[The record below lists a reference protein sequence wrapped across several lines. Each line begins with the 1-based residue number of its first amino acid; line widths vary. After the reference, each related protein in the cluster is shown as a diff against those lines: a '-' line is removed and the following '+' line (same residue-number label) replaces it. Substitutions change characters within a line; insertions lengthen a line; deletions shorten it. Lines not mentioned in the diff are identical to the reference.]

1 MGWGEDQGLPA
12 GEVPPLGRV
21 KWALPAEA
29 RVPGPGGAGQTSVF
43 ILAVFGSS
51 IVDIF
56 SPCAR
61 PPPPPAPRAQ
71 GLASGTYWCF
81 GASSLT
87 RIPLGLLGPEGTLS
101 FPTGMGS
108 ADLRPIKAGICL
120 TVQISSLP
128 LQKRRNWTATPNVRG
143 PSTPRGP
150 KQAPRDWV
158 TAPLGPGPD
167 PPQSPYPARP
177 GSAAHLLPRISG
189 PSRAG
194 PAGVC

>member
-1 MGWGEDQGLPA
+1 MGAPGRSSGSWPRWSRADFCLHSGSFRQLHRGHFQPLC
-12 GEVPPLGRV
+12 PP
-21 KWALPAEA
+21 
-29 RVPGPGGAGQTSVF
+29 S
-43 ILAVFGSS
+43 
-51 IVDIF
+51 
-56 SPCAR
+56 
-61 PPPPPAPRAQ
+61 PPPAPRAQ

>member
-1 MGWGEDQGLPA
+1 MRCH
-12 GEVPPLGRV
+12 PLG
-21 KWALPAEA
+21 
-29 RVPGPGGAGQTSVF
+29 
-43 ILAVFGSS
+43 GSS
-51 IVDIF
+51 GRSRQKLGFLAQVEQGRLLSSFWQF
-56 SPCAR
+56 SAAPSWTFSA
-61 PPPPPAPRAQ
+61 PVPALPPPPAPRAQ